1 MDQTFSLRRK
11 EIVEEQPPVK
21 RMMERWPALF
31 TESQVFAEFYRVASK
46 NLKKDFYEAL
56 DHHSTRL
63 IDIFRS
69 RKGVV
74 DQSLDRLLQPI
85 NTQANDITTTRTA
98 VLQCLPLHLGDD
110 SSEFFIRVSDS
121 DTNYDFTQVPVGVLS
136 VMTEDTP
143 PKISSIAIILEGN
156 LVLDEIPT
164 HAQALCLLFGLI
176 YALHLDYPKGS
187 IIQRHLKVVTPPPP
201 LPHDSIL
208 TVPDSID
215 LAWIWMSNRF
225 QSRLTAEN

>member
-1 MDQTFSLRRK
+1 MSSAAITLHGALRLNSRQRCTSARQK
-11 EIVEEQPPVK
+11 KGGSRRNCDAKKLWKNSIQSKGLWNAGLRCSQKVRCLPSS
-21 RMMERWPALF
+21 
-31 TESQVFAEFYRVASK
+31 TELPIQ
-46 NLKKDFYEAL
+46 
-56 DHHSTRL
+56 
-63 IDIFRS
+63 
-69 RKGVV
+69 KGVV
-74 DQSLDRLLQPI
+74 GQSLDRLLQPI

-176 YALHLDYPKGS
+176 YALHLDYPKGMKNTFEF
-187 IIQRHLKVVTPPPP
+187 IQKILLNLGQQKLSPKLQTLKNA
-201 LPHDSIL
+201 LLI
-208 TVPDSID
+208 
-215 LAWIWMSNRF
+215 
-225 QSRLTAEN
+225 

>member
-1 MDQTFSLRRK
+1 MKLDQKLRRK
-11 EIVEEQPPVK
+11 EIVEEQPPGK

-31 TESQVFAEFYRVASK
+31 TESQVFAEFYRVAS
-46 NLKKDFYEAL
+46 
-56 DHHSTRL
+56 
-63 IDIFRS
+63 
-69 RKGVV
+69 
-74 DQSLDRLLQPI
+74 QSLDRLLQPI

-176 YALHLDYPKGS
+176 YALHLDYPKGMKNTFEF
-187 IIQRHLKVVTPPPP
+187 IQKILLNLGQQKLSPKLQTLKNA
-201 LPHDSIL
+201 LLI
-208 TVPDSID
+208 
-215 LAWIWMSNRF
+215 
-225 QSRLTAEN
+225 